1 MIDVSGVRFKK
12 TGKIYY
18 FDPRDIDTKI
28 GDNVIVETSRGIEYG
43 TVVIKKE
50 LKEEEILTELKPV
63 LRIAS
68 PEDDLRQLD
77 NRNDAREALII
88 CENKCKEHKLNM
100 KLIGCEYTFDR
111 GKLLFYFTA
120 DGRIDFRELVRDLAS
135 IFRTRIELRQI
146 GVRDEAK
153 KIGGLGPCGR
163 PCCCR
168 AFLSEFSPVSIK
180 MAKDQE
186 LSLNPTKISGLCGRL
201 MCCLKYEQDGYE
213 CIFKKMPRLGEFV
226 MTDRGEGTVID
237 KYTIQE
243 LVKIQFQN
251 GEDIEVEIRDLDQIK
266 RSGKMNKNFT
276 QLNSSLKDEEVR
288 ESELKDLEE

>member
-1 MIDVSGVRFKK
+1 
-12 TGKIYY
+12 
-18 FDPRDIDTKI
+18 
-28 GDNVIVETSRGIEYG
+28 
-43 TVVIKKE
+43 
-50 LKEEEILTELKPV
+50 
-63 LRIAS
+63 
-68 PEDDLRQLD
+68 
-77 NRNDAREALII
+77 
-88 CENKCKEHKLNM
+88 
-100 KLIGCEYTFDR
+100 
-111 GKLLFYFTA
+111 
-120 DGRIDFRELVRDLAS
+120 
-135 IFRTRIELRQI
+135 
-146 GVRDEAK
+146 
-153 KIGGLGPCGR
+153 
-163 PCCCR
+163 
-168 AFLSEFSPVSIK
+168 
-180 MAKDQE
+180 
-186 LSLNPTKISGLCGRL
+186 